1 MKIDEYLQKKQQ
13 MKDKEIQSQDKVKE
27 LQETER
33 KAKELRESLKAEKKR
48 HLQNKMNNFTVLGM
62 GFRPWT
68 LNDMIIVLLMVGI
81 LVVGGISFIPGE
93 EVSSDTNSDSQGFF
107 SKLFGGF
114 TVKSVDNTEEAN
126 IDVNTDDSSDTTDS
140 SSQEISNED
149 VSVDSEPAEEPVENT
164 NSVNFDFD
172 IKYQDSPFTTIN
184 VTRINYL
191 WYGLTIRNK
200 ESFNIKCTVNHYVN
214 DELKDDKSAITL
226 EGGGERLINM
236 RELASDAVNTLSRVK
251 IEISCSDGSDSST
264 ENTQV
269 EHLKFY
275 FS

>member
-13 MKDKEIQSQDKVKE
+13 MKDKEVQALDKVKE

-114 TVKSVDNTEEAN
+114 TVKSVDNAEEAD
-126 IDVNTDDSSDTTDS
+126 IDVNTEDSSDTTDS
-140 SSQEISNED
+140 SSQETSNED
-149 VSVDSEPAEEPVENT
+149 ASADSEQTENT
-164 NSVNFDFD
+164 NPVDFDFD
-172 IKYQDSPFTTIN
+172 IKYQDSPFTKIN

-236 RELASDAVNTLSRVK
+236 RELASDAVDTLSRVK
-251 IEISCSDGSDSST
+251 VEITCSDGSDSST

-269 EHLKFY
+269 QHLKFY